1 MDWGWKCDEKV
12 LYPTFCNYNYDAYFA
27 KLCPTGGILGEG
39 VERGQKRMV
48 VEKE

>member
-1 MDWGWKCDEKV
+1 MMKKSYI
-12 LYPTFCNYNYDAYFA
+12 LHFCNYDAYFA

-48 VEKE
+48 VKEE

>member
-1 MDWGWKCDEKV
+1 MMKKSYI
-12 LYPTFCNYNYDAYFA
+12 LHFCNYDTYFA
-27 KLCPTGGILGEG
+27 ELCPTGGILGEG